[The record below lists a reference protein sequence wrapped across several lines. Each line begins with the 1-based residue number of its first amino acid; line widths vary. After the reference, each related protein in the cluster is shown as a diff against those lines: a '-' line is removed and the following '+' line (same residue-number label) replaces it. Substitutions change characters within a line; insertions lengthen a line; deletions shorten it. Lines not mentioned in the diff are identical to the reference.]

1 MSNFADIA
9 CPASPQLESATTASP
24 DGRPKDSATFAGSRS
39 RKTPD
44 VPEGEMHGHGSG
56 GPKDVWTHNVEATAS
71 LLIAFGTLIT
81 TCSAQGLFTPST
93 ASRWILEY
101 LVPFQLPIFYFCLGF
116 LYQRYRTTRT
126 PRAWGQNLRRELALM
141 GIPFAAFTVLVLLTN
156 SAVGTKPPLSVA
168 DLLRALFIEPVIPVG
183 YFYTCLIIYA
193 ITPTVKSRRN
203 TSGLLFAAVAAKA
216 AIVALAS
223 LPATAEMATR
233 LPYAV
238 TSVAE
243 NWIWVAGGMAM
254 ALYRGLPLVRGSEK
268 AWALGALW
276 VATSVIA
283 FYAGWTGETSHAVLD
298 ALGVLWA
305 TSLFSTVFRSGRQN
319 PLLRLRDPLHHG
331 HLALPRHLPRP
342 VLPSLEG
349 GRHLRHGSTVDGG
362 RGGGARLL
370 RHAGADHG
378 RPFAPWEGR
387 HHRVSGP
394 LSAARAGHHAPEDAA
409 LTYTRAHEQ
418 VANIF
423 PGGGRPV
430 SGAVLVHDRRAAA
443 RPQAARGPGPRHRP
457 GGRAGA
463 LGVGPVRR

>member
-1 MSNFADIA
+1 MVPACYREPMSNFADIA

-156 SAVGTKPPLSVA
+156 SAVGAKPPLSVA

-203 TSGLLFAAVAAKA
+203 ASGLLFAAVAAKA

-349 GRHLRHGSTVDGG
+349 GRHLRHSSTVDGG

-394 LSAARAGHHAPEDAA
+394 LSAARARP
-409 LTYTRAHEQ
+409 
-418 VANIF
+418 
-423 PGGGRPV
+423 PCSGR
-430 SGAVLVHDRRAAA
+430 RRTN
-443 RPQAARGPGPRHRP
+443 
-457 GGRAGA
+457 
-463 LGVGPVRR
+463 VY

>member
-156 SAVGTKPPLSVA
+156 SAVGAKPPLSVA

-193 ITPTVKSRRN
+193 ITPTVKSRRQRQRPPVRRRRSE
-203 TSGLLFAAVAAKA
+203 SGHRGARFAARHRRDGHAPP
-216 AIVALAS
+216 L
-223 LPATAEMATR
+223 R
-233 LPYAV
+233 RH
-238 TSVAE
+238 SVAE
-243 NWIWVAGGMAM
+243 NWIWVAA
-254 ALYRGLPLVRGSEK
+254 
-268 AWALGALW
+268 AWPWRSTGACPSC
-276 VATSVIA
+276 A
-283 FYAGWTGETSHAVLD
+283 
-298 ALGVLWA
+298 
-305 TSLFSTVFRSGRQN
+305 
-319 PLLRLRDPLHHG
+319 DP
-331 HLALPRHLPRP
+331 
-342 VLPSLEG
+342 
-349 GRHLRHGSTVDGG
+349 
-362 RGGGARLL
+362 
-370 RHAGADHG
+370 
-378 RPFAPWEGR
+378 
-387 HHRVSGP
+387 
-394 LSAARAGHHAPEDAA
+394 
-409 LTYTRAHEQ
+409 
-418 VANIF
+418 
-423 PGGGRPV
+423 
-430 SGAVLVHDRRAAA
+430 RR
-443 RPQAARGPGPRHRP
+443 PGPSAP
-457 GGRAGA
+457 CGWPPA
-463 LGVGPVRR
+463 

>member
-1 MSNFADIA
+1 M
-9 CPASPQLESATTASP
+9 
-24 DGRPKDSATFAGSRS
+24 
-39 RKTPD
+39 
-44 VPEGEMHGHGSG
+44 
-56 GPKDVWTHNVEATAS
+56 EATAS

-141 GIPFAAFTVLVLLTN
+141 GIPFAARSPCSCCSRTRPSARSRLCRSPISSARSSSSPSFPSATSIPASSFTP
-156 SAVGTKPPLSVA
+156 SP
-168 DLLRALFIEPVIPVG
+168 
-183 YFYTCLIIYA
+183 
-193 ITPTVKSRRN
+193 PTVKSRRN
-203 TSGLLFAAVAAKA
+203 ASGLLFAAVAAKA

-298 ALGVLWA
+298 ALGVLWRPPVLHRVPQRA
-305 TSLFSTVFRSGRQN
+305 AE
-319 PLLRLRDPLHHG
+319 PLLRLRDPLH
-331 HLALPRHLPRP
+331 RP
-342 VLPSLEG
+342 SGSSTASASLCTSIFGRRPASPSQQHRG
-349 GRHLRHGSTVDGG
+349 WRPWGRRS
-362 RGGGARLL
+362 
-370 RHAGADHG
+370 
-378 RPFAPWEGR
+378 
-387 HHRVSGP
+387 
-394 LSAARAGHHAPEDAA
+394 SATACRC
-409 LTYTRAHEQ
+409 
-418 VANIF
+418 
-423 PGGGRPV
+423 
-430 SGAVLVHDRRAAA
+430 
-443 RPQAARGPGPRHRP
+443 
-457 GGRAGA
+457 
-463 LGVGPVRR
+463 

>member
-1 MSNFADIA
+1 
-9 CPASPQLESATTASP
+9 
-24 DGRPKDSATFAGSRS
+24 
-39 RKTPD
+39 
-44 VPEGEMHGHGSG
+44 MHGHGSG

-156 SAVGTKPPLSVA
+156 SAVGAKPPLSVA

-203 TSGLLFAAVAAKA
+203 ASGLLFAAVAAKA

-319 PLLRLRDPLHHG
+319 RFYDFVTRYTMAIWLFHG
-331 HLALPRHLPRP
+331 ICLALYFHLWKAAGISVTAAPWMAA
-342 VLPSLEG
+342 V
-349 GRHLRHGSTVDGG
+349 
-362 RGGGARLL
+362 GGGARLL

-430 SGAVLVHDRRAAA
+430 SGAVLVYDRRAAA

>member
-156 SAVGTKPPLSVA
+156 SAVGAKPPLSVA

-203 TSGLLFAAVAAKA
+203 ASGLLFAAVAAKA

-319 PLLRLRDPLHHG
+319 RFYDFVTRYTMAIWLFHGICLALYFHLWKAAGISIAAAPWMAAVGAALVCYGMPVLIMAVLSRLGKAGIIVYPARYLPPAPATMLRKTPHKLLVIQVQTSFCGGRPSGAFNPDRQQLRDPKQLW
-331 HLALPRHLPRP
+331 A
-342 VLPSLEG
+342 
-349 GRHLRHGSTVDGG
+349 
-362 RGGGARLL
+362 
-370 RHAGADHG
+370 
-378 RPFAPWEGR
+378 
-387 HHRVSGP
+387 
-394 LSAARAGHHAPEDAA
+394 
-409 LTYTRAHEQ
+409 
-418 VANIF
+418 
-423 PGGGRPV
+423 
-430 SGAVLVHDRRAAA
+430 
-443 RPQAARGPGPRHRP
+443 GPRHRP
-457 GGRAGA
+457 GAHNA
-463 LGVGPVRR
+463 GVGPVRRHP

>member
-1 MSNFADIA
+1 
-9 CPASPQLESATTASP
+9 
-24 DGRPKDSATFAGSRS
+24 
-39 RKTPD
+39 
-44 VPEGEMHGHGSG
+44 MHGHGSG

-141 GIPFAAFTVLVLLTN
+141 GIPFA
-156 SAVGTKPPLSVA
+156 
-168 DLLRALFIEPVIPVG
+168 
-183 YFYTCLIIYA
+183 
-193 ITPTVKSRRN
+193 
-203 TSGLLFAAVAAKA
+203 
-216 AIVALAS
+216 ALAS

-319 PLLRLRDPLHHG
+319 RFYDFVTRYTMAIWLFHG
-331 HLALPRHLPRP
+331 ICLALYFHLWKAAGISVTAAPWMAAVEAALVCYGMP
-342 VLPSLEG
+342 VL
-349 GRHLRHGSTVDGG
+349 
-362 RGGGARLL
+362 
-370 RHAGADHG
+370 
-378 RPFAPWEGR
+378 
-387 HHRVSGP
+387 
-394 LSAARAGHHAPEDAA
+394 
-409 LTYTRAHEQ
+409 
-418 VANIF
+418 IM
-423 PGGGRPV
+423 
-430 SGAVLVHDRRAAA
+430 AVLSRLGKAGIIVYPA
-443 RPQAARGPGPRHRP
+443 RYLPPAPATMLRKTPH
-457 GGRAGA
+457 
-463 LGVGPVRR
+463 

>member
-1 MSNFADIA
+1 
-9 CPASPQLESATTASP
+9 
-24 DGRPKDSATFAGSRS
+24 
-39 RKTPD
+39 
-44 VPEGEMHGHGSG
+44 MHGHGSG

-156 SAVGTKPPLSVA
+156 SAVGAKPPLSVA
-168 DLLRALFIEPVIPVG
+168 DLLRALFIEPIIPVG

-203 TSGLLFAAVAAKA
+203 ASGLLFAAVAAKA

-223 LPATAEMATR
+223 LPATAEMAAR

-319 PLLRLRDPLHHG
+319 RFYGFVTRYTMAIWLFHG
-331 HLALPRHLPRP
+331 ICLALYFHLWKAAGISIAAAPWMAAAGAALVCYGMP
-342 VLPSLEG
+342 VLIM
-349 GRHLRHGSTVDGG
+349 
-362 RGGGARLL
+362 
-370 RHAGADHG
+370 
-378 RPFAPWEGR
+378 
-387 HHRVSGP
+387 
-394 LSAARAGHHAPEDAA
+394 AA
-409 LTYTRAHEQ
+409 LSRLGKAGIIVY
-418 VANIF
+418 
-423 PGGGRPV
+423 P
-430 SGAVLVHDRRAAA
+430 A
-443 RPQAARGPGPRHRP
+443 RYLPPAPATMLRKTPH
-457 GGRAGA
+457 
-463 LGVGPVRR
+463 

>member
-1 MSNFADIA
+1 
-9 CPASPQLESATTASP
+9 
-24 DGRPKDSATFAGSRS
+24 
-39 RKTPD
+39 
-44 VPEGEMHGHGSG
+44 MHGHGSG

-141 GIPFAAFTVLVLLTN
+141 GIPFVAFTVLVLLTN
-156 SAVGTKPPLSVA
+156 SIVGAKPPLSGA
-168 DLLRALFIEPVIPVG
+168 DLFRALLIEPVIPVG

-203 TSGLLFAAVAAKA
+203 ASGLLLAALAAKA
-216 AIVALAS
+216 AIVALVS
-223 LPATAEMATR
+223 LPATAGVAER

-276 VATSVIA
+276 VAPPA
-283 FYAGWTGETSHAVLD
+283 
-298 ALGVLWA
+298 
-305 TSLFSTVFRSGRQN
+305 
-319 PLLRLRDPLHHG
+319 
-331 HLALPRHLPRP
+331 
-342 VLPSLEG
+342 
-349 GRHLRHGSTVDGG
+349 
-362 RGGGARLL
+362 
-370 RHAGADHG
+370 
-378 RPFAPWEGR
+378 
-387 HHRVSGP
+387 
-394 LSAARAGHHAPEDAA
+394 
-409 LTYTRAHEQ
+409 
-418 VANIF
+418 
-423 PGGGRPV
+423 
-430 SGAVLVHDRRAAA
+430 
-443 RPQAARGPGPRHRP
+443 
-457 GGRAGA
+457 
-463 LGVGPVRR
+463 

>member
-156 SAVGTKPPLSVA
+156 SAVGAKPPLSVA

-203 TSGLLFAAVAAKA
+203 ASGLLFAAVAAKA

-305 TSLFSTVFRSGRQN
+305 TSLFSTVFRSGR
-319 PLLRLRDPLHHG
+319 
-331 HLALPRHLPRP
+331 
-342 VLPSLEG
+342 
-349 GRHLRHGSTVDGG
+349 HLRHSSTVDGG

-394 LSAARAGHHAPEDAA
+394 LSATRAGHHAAEDAA
-409 LTYTRAHEQ
+409 LTYTEAHEQ

-423 PGGGRPV
+423 SGGGRPV
-430 SGAVLVHDRRAAA
+430 SGTVLVHDRRAAA

-457 GGRAGA
+457 GGRAGT